1 MQGRASDRTQVPQVY
16 TWGLNCSGQLG
27 RFAGEYDAQRG
38 AIDIKGFMAL
48 QTGAGVETTNSE
60 IFMYP
65 KIAIHRQDGPKDF
78 LGSLGPIEKT
88 AGECVAMACG
98 SKHTLVLTDLGEIF
112 AFGAGEH
119 GVLGQGDEASWPVP
133 KLIDFLA
140 NPGFLV
146 EQARARRCLPL
157 CENLIAVVLVSM
169 HRHVSW

>member
-1 MQGRASDRTQVPQVY
+1 MPQVY

-78 LGSLGPIEKT
+78 LGSLGPIEKEST
-88 AGECVAMACG
+88 
-98 SKHTLVLTDLGEIF
+98 
-112 AFGAGEH
+112 
-119 GVLGQGDEASWPVP
+119 
-133 KLIDFLA
+133 
-140 NPGFLV
+140 GFWGRV
-146 EQARARRCLPL
+146 TKRRGRCR
-157 CENLIAVVLVSM
+157 S
-169 HRHVSW
+169 